1 MPRAHLPLNA
11 LRAFEASARHLSFT
25 RAGLELRVTQAAV
38 SHQVKAL
45 EKALGAPLF
54 RRLPRGLA
62 LTDEGL
68 ALVPVLS
75 EAFDRIDEVM
85 GRFGRTRVHEVLTL
99 GCVGTFATGWL
110 LRNLDDFYG
119 CHPDIELR
127 VLTNNNRVDL
137 AGDGLDFALRF
148 GDGSWHG
155 TEAVHLS
162 TPPLSPV
169 CLDTIAARLDSP
181 SDLRGE
187 ILLRSY
193 RAEEWPLWFAM
204 ARVPC
209 PALNGPVFDNS
220 VVMID
225 AAMQGMGVAL
235 VPISMFEREIAG
247 GRLRRPFQI
256 EISAG
261 SYWLTWL
268 RSKPLTNGGQ
278 AFRAWLLSR
287 LSTDVARIDIAA
299 G

>member
-1 MPRAHLPLNA
+1 MPRLHLPLNA
-11 LRAFEASARHLSFT
+11 LKAFEASARHLSFT

-45 EKALGAPLF
+45 EETLGAQLF

-75 EAFDRIDEVM
+75 EAFDRIGNALE
-85 GRFGRTRVHEVLTL
+85 RFGRAEVREVLTL

-110 LRNLDDFYG
+110 LRNLDDFRGRHQYV
-119 CHPDIELR
+119 ELR

-137 AGDGLDFALRF
+137 AGDGLDLALRF

-162 TPPLSPV
+162 TTPLSPV
-169 CLDTIAARLDSP
+169 CPDAIAARLDGP
-181 SDLRGE
+181 SDLSRE
-187 ILLRSY
+187 VLLRSY

-204 ARVPC
+204 AGVPC
-209 PALNGPVFDNS
+209 PPLHGPVFDSS
-220 VVMID
+220 VIMVE

-235 VPISMFEREIAG
+235 VPTSMFAHEIAA
-247 GRLRRPFQI
+247 GRLRRPFPV
-256 EISAG
+256 EVLVG

-268 RSKPLTNGGQ
+268 KSKPLTNGGQ
-278 AFRAWLLSR
+278 AFRAWLLDR
-287 LSTDVARIDIAA
+287 LSSDRTVADRCA
-299 G
+299 

>member
-1 MPRAHLPLNA
+1 MPRSHLPLNA
-11 LRAFEASARHLSFT
+11 LKAFEASARHLSFT

-45 EKALGAPLF
+45 EETLGAELF

-75 EAFDRIDEVM
+75 EAFDRIGDALE
-85 GRFGRTRVHEVLTL
+85 RFGRAQVREVLTL

-110 LRNLDDFYG
+110 LRNLNDFRER
-119 CHPDIELR
+119 HPYVELR

-137 AGDGLDFALRF
+137 AGDGLDLALRF

-162 TPPLSPV
+162 TTPLSPV
-169 CLDTIAARLDSP
+169 CLDAIAARLDGP
-181 SDLRGE
+181 SDLDRE
-187 ILLRSY
+187 VLLRSY
-193 RAEEWPLWFAM
+193 RPEEWPLWFAM
-204 ARVPC
+204 AGVPC
-209 PALNGPVFDNS
+209 PPLHGPVFDSS
-220 VVMID
+220 VIMVE

-235 VPISMFEREIAG
+235 VPTSMFAHEIAA
-247 GRLRRPFQI
+247 GRLRRPFPV
-256 EISAG
+256 EVFVG

-268 RSKPLTNGGQ
+268 KSKPLTNGGQ
-278 AFRAWLLSR
+278 AFRTWLLDR
-287 LSTDVARIDIAA
+287 LSSDRTVADRFA
-299 G
+299 